1 MTFSVSSV
9 TMSDAAPVLAQG
21 LAAIASG
28 ETRIDLGELA
38 ALDSAAVAA
47 MLAWQ
52 RAAQAKGVRLE
63 FINMPAALRSLAQLY
78 GVDTLL
84 ATDLA

>member
-1 MTFSVSSV
+1 MLFSATSL

-28 ETRIDLGELA
+28 ATKIDLGGLKA
-38 ALDSAAVAA
+38 MDSAAVAA

-63 FINMPAALRSLAQLY
+63 FINVPAALKSLAHLY

-84 ATDLA
+84 AA

>member
-1 MTFSVSSV
+1 MTFSASSV
-9 TMSDAAPVLAQG
+9 TMSDAAPVLTQG
-21 LAAIASG
+21 LAAIAAG
-28 ETRIDLGELA
+28 ETRIDLGELVA
-38 ALDSAAVAA
+38 IDSAAVAA

-63 FINMPAALRSLAQLY
+63 FINIPAALESLVQLY

-84 ATDLA
+84 AS

>member
-1 MTFSVSSV
+1 MSFSAFSL

-21 LAAIASG
+21 LAEIESG
-28 ETRIDLGELA
+28 VTIIDLGKLA
-38 ALDSAAVAA
+38 TIDSAAVAA

-52 RAAQAKGVRLE
+52 RAAKAKGLRLE
-63 FINMPAALRSLAQLY
+63 FVNIPAALKSLAHLY

-84 ATDLA
+84 FS